1 VQCACVSS
9 WDQRT
14 DEGAA
19 SRRGW
24 LVQVENVIALR
35 LKTRFGC
42 RVGVSAIGVQCS
54 VRMDSERCERVWRLH
69 TIESEC
75 GE

>member
-1 VQCACVSS
+1 M
-9 WDQRT
+9 
-14 DEGAA
+14 
-19 SRRGW
+19 
-24 LVQVENVIALR
+24 QVENVIALR